1 MINFNSVFDGLISR
15 LGCEMNQLTS
25 MLLLLFDLTAV
36 AAVTLY
42 TTVP

>member
-15 LGCEMNQLTS
+15 LGYEMNQLTS
-25 MLLLLFDLTAV
+25 MLLFDLTAV
-36 AAVTLY
+36 AAVTLD

>member
-25 MLLLLFDLTAV
+25 MLLFDLTAV
-36 AAVTLY
+36 AAVTLD